1 MNSIHL
7 LRQARSEYLGERA
20 MPVAVA
26 TLAKYAVLGGGPAF
40 RKFGRRVLY
49 PLDRLKGGALRLAE
63 PANCPIIDAK
73 GVGQREACCK
83 AAQRWLS
90 EGYSVR
96 IGLSPIGRDFNGM
109 LVGKA

>member
-40 RKFGRRVLY
+40 RKFGRLSLY
-49 PLDRLKGGALRLAE
+49 PLDRLKGGAL
-63 PANCPIIDAK
+63 PANCLIIDAK

-90 EGYSVR
+90 EGYSFR
-96 IGLSPIGRDFNGM
+96 IGLPPIGRDFNGM